1 MNSQKMIRLSV
12 IAALA
17 GVYGSAFAGTTYD
30 KGTNFIDQT
39 YENVVGTKPSEHY
52 GAVMVFYPT
61 NADDVFNIRN
71 CIFSNNTSGFVS
83 QPANGAAIN
92 WSHGGAFAF
101 NGGTINVENSTFTK
115 NTAGQGGAISQF
127 LNPSRTK
134 DVLNVKNST
143 FTENQANAG
152 GAMSILQVAN
162 ITDTQFVGNSVVG
175 DTDGGGALFIGA
187 ESNVVITNTL
197 FDGNKSLTSTGGA
210 IAPDRVTWAT
220 TRTPSSKSSIRSSR
234 TTRLWVNIRTR

>member
-39 YENVVGTKPSEHY
+39 YENVVGTQPSKHR
-52 GAVMVFYPT
+52 GAVMAFYPT

-71 CIFSNNTSGFVS
+71 CVFNNNTSGFVS
-83 QPANGAAIN
+83 QPANGDAIN
-92 WSHGGAFAF
+92 WSQGGAFVF

-162 ITDTQFVGNSVVG
+162 NHGHAV
-175 DTDGGGALFIGA
+175 
-187 ESNVVITNTL
+187 
-197 FDGNKSLTSTGGA
+197 
-210 IAPDRVTWAT
+210 R
-220 TRTPSSKSSIRSSR
+220 R
-234 TTRLWVNIRTR
+234 